1 MITMIA
7 YSSTEFQK
15 LVGKYDTAIFAYMEE
30 VGTSEGDKT
39 IISQLFNRTETDTP
53 DIAIAGSTAH
63 TDLRKFKGLRSYED
77 LKELPAR
84 KITFEEFDKA
94 EIFDRKT
101 MDDNKIWEMKNRSS
115 SLLRSY
121 YRTCE
126 NFAAAMF
133 NNIDQSS
140 FTKDGETYDW
150 TLCMDSGSIVND
162 SHTTYTGY
170 CTTLDNKTTSTLNGD
185 NLETAFQTMAAFQDD
200 AGNQG
205 NYFGDTVMVPFQ
217 LRKVAMELLG
227 SEGKPTVTNN
237 DYNIYDGAFK
247 LIVWNRL
254 TLQSGKTNY
263 PWYLMD
269 SVAMK
274 ENLYWFDRVLP
285 EITDKRDFES
295 MSWKVGL
302 YTRFGAGA
310 WDWRFIVGNIPA

>member
-1 MITMIA
+1 MIA
-7 YSSTEFQK
+7 YSQTEFLK
-15 LVGKYDTAIFAYMEE
+15 LVGKFDTTIFAYMEE
-30 VGTSEGDKT
+30 LGTSEGDKT
-39 IISQLFNRTETDTP
+39 IVAEIFNRTEADTP
-53 DIAIAGSTAH
+53 DISIVGSTAH
-63 TDLRKFKGLRSYED
+63 TDMRQFKGMRNYED
-77 LKELPAR
+77 LKELPP
-84 KITFEEFDKA
+84 KIIKFTEFDKA

-101 MDDNKIWEMKNRSS
+101 MDDNKVWEMKNRSG

-126 NFAAAMF
+126 NFAAAIF
-133 NNIDQSS
+133 NNISATT

-150 TLCMDSGSIVND
+150 TTCFDGSAVAAD
-162 SHTTYTGY
+162 AHTSYTGY
-170 CTTLDNKTTSTLNGD
+170 CQTLDNLTTDQLNGD
-185 NLETAFQTMAAFQDD
+185 NLETAFQTMGAFQDD

-205 NYFGDTVMVPFQ
+205 NYFGDTVMVPLN

-254 TLQSGKTNY
+254 TKGAAKTYY

-269 SVAMK
+269 SIARK
-274 ENLYWFDRVLP
+274 ENLYWFDRIMP

-295 MSWKVGL
+295 MTWKVGL
-302 YTRFGAGA
+302 YTRFGAGS
-310 WDWRFIVGNIPA
+310 WDWRWLQCAVPA